1 MRVLVV
7 EDEQLLADAVATGL
21 RREAMAVDVVYDG
34 AAALERVGVNDYD
47 VVVLDR
53 DLPLVHGDDVCRK
66 IIELGMPTRSLTSPD
81 AVSISTRVG
90 MPSSMIF
97 RQTSSPCTSG
107 RSRSSTTTS

>member
-1 MRVLVV
+1 MEPYPKTHLPAGAQRKDSDVRVLVV

-34 AAALERVGVNDYD
+34 AAALERIGVNDYD

-66 IIELGMPTRSLTSPD
+66 IVELGMRPAS
-81 AVSISTRVG
+81 
-90 MPSSMIF
+90 
-97 RQTSSPCTSG
+97 
-107 RSRSSTTTS
+107 

>member
-34 AAALERVGVNDYD
+34 AAALERIGVNDYD

-53 DLPLVHGDDVCRK
+53 DLPLVHGDDVCRR
-66 IIELGMPTRSLTSPD
+66 IVELGMPTRVLMLKADLSGLRANYLVLAQRSPNPFDLGTLRSFRLPVSL
-81 AVSISTRVG
+81 
-90 MPSSMIF
+90 
-97 RQTSSPCTSG
+97 
-107 RSRSSTTTS
+107 

>member
-34 AAALERVGVNDYD
+34 AAALERIGVNDYD

-53 DLPLVHGDDVCRK
+53 DLPSS
-66 IIELGMPTRSLTSPD
+66 TATTS
-81 AVSISTRVG
+81 AA
-90 MPSSMIF
+90 
-97 RQTSSPCTSG
+97 
-107 RSRSSTTTS
+107 RSSNSACPHAC